1 MDGHLASAL
10 RVLPEYLGNHVLLSM
25 SALTLGILLSLPLA
39 LIASRRPHL
48 RWPLLSFV
56 SLVQTVPGLAL
67 MALFYPILLAL
78 SLLSARITGVGFSA
92 LGFLPALLALT
103 LYSML
108 PIVRN
113 IITGIV
119 NLDPDLIEA
128 AHGVG
133 MTARQRLLRVELPL
147 IAPATMAGIRTA
159 AVWVI
164 GTATLATPVGQTSLG
179 NYIFSG
185 LQTENWSWVLFGC
198 AVSAALALIVDQL
211 LALIESGIARRRR
224 PRILFGGLVLLAGTA
239 MAAGTM
245 MAQASRS
252 GYVIGAKNF
261 TEQYI
266 LAELIGQRLEQ
277 AGHRST
283 ILSGLGSAVV
293 FRALA
298 RNDID
303 VYVDYTGTIWA
314 NAMQRTDNPPREV
327 MLREMADW
335 LKREHGV
342 ILVGALGFE
351 NAYAL
356 AMRTDRAEELG
367 IRSIADLARHAP
379 RLGIGSDY
387 EFFARPEWTMLRD
400 GYGLQ
405 FDRIREFQSTF
416 MYRALADGDVDVIS
430 AFSSDGRIEADRLTV
445 LEDPQ
450 QRIPPYD
457 AIVMISP
464 NRAQNRELRVAL
476 EPLIGAIPVRKMR
489 QANFM
494 VDRPEGALSPGKA
507 ARWLND
513 LLHSN
518 AAPSSAFPKPE

>member
-1 MDGHLASAL
+1 MDGPFASAL
-10 RVLPEYLGNHVLLSM
+10 DVLPEYLGYHILLSAA
-25 SALTLGILLSLPLA
+25 ALALGIVLSLPLA
-39 LIASRRPHL
+39 LIASRSARL
-48 RWPLLSFV
+48 RWPLLSLV
-56 SLVQTVPGLAL
+56 SLVQTIPGLAL

-78 SLLSARITGVGFSA
+78 SLLSARIFGHSFSA

-113 IITGIV
+113 VVTGIA
-119 NLDPDLIEA
+119 NLDPALIEA

-133 MTARQRLLRVELPL
+133 MTGRQRLLWVELPL
-147 IAPATMAGIRTA
+147 VAPVTMAGIRTA

-185 LQTENWSWVLFGC
+185 LQTENWVWVLFGC
-198 AVSAALALIVDQL
+198 GVSAGLALAVDQL
-211 LALIESGIARRRR
+211 LALIESGIARRR
-224 PRILFGGLVLLAGTA
+224 
-239 MAAGTM
+239 
-245 MAQASRS
+245 ASRIWAGCVILAVGVAVAALTVWVPAS
-252 GYVIGAKNF
+252 RPGYVIGAKNF

-266 LAELIGQRLEQ
+266 LADLIGQRLERE
-277 AGHRST
+277 GLGSVVR
-283 ILSGLGSAVV
+283 SGLGSAVV

-298 RNDID
+298 QDDID
-303 VYVDYTGTIWA
+303 VYVDYSGTIWA
-314 NAMQRTDNPPREV
+314 NVMRRADHPSREV
-327 MLREMADW
+327 MLREMAQW
-335 LKREHGV
+335 LKREHG
-342 ILVGALGFE
+342 ITLVGTLGFE

-356 AMRTDRAEELG
+356 AMRGDRAEALG

-379 RLGIGSDY
+379 RLTIGSDY
-387 EFFARPEWTMLRD
+387 EFFARPEWANLRD
-400 GYGLQ
+400 GYGLR
-405 FDRIREFQSTF
+405 FARMREYQSTF

-457 AIVMISP
+457 AIVLVSP
-464 NRAQNRELRVAL
+464 KRAGDERLLSILRSL
-476 EPLIGAIPVRKMR
+476 TGAIPVQMMR

-494 VDRPEGALSPGKA
+494 VDRPDGAVSPA
-507 ARWLND
+507 AAGRWLD
-513 LLHSN
+513 QEIADPASR
-518 AAPSSAFPKPE
+518 

>member
-1 MDGHLASAL
+1 
-10 RVLPEYLGNHVLLSM
+10 LLSAA
-25 SALTLGILLSLPLA
+25 ALALGIVLSLPLA
-39 LIASRRPHL
+39 LIASRSARL
-48 RWPLLSFV
+48 RWPLLSLV
-56 SLVQTVPGLAL
+56 SLVQTIPGLAL

-78 SLLSARITGVGFSA
+78 SLLSARIFGHSFSA

-113 IITGIV
+113 VVTGIA
-119 NLDPDLIEA
+119 NLDPALIEA

-133 MTARQRLLRVELPL
+133 MTGRQRLLRVELPL
-147 IAPATMAGIRTA
+147 VAPVTMAGIRTA

-185 LQTENWSWVLFGC
+185 LQTENWVWVLFGC
-198 AVSAALALIVDQL
+198 GVSAGLALAVDQL
-211 LALIESGIARRRR
+211 LALIESGIARRR
-224 PRILFGGLVLLAGTA
+224 
-239 MAAGTM
+239 
-245 MAQASRS
+245 ASRIWAGCVILAMGVAAAALTVWVPAS
-252 GYVIGAKNF
+252 RPGYVIGAKNF

-266 LAELIGQRLEQ
+266 LADLIGQRLERE
-277 AGHRST
+277 GLGSVVR
-283 ILSGLGSAVV
+283 SGLGSAVV

-298 RNDID
+298 QDDID
-303 VYVDYTGTIWA
+303 VYVDYSGTIWA
-314 NAMQRTDNPPREV
+314 NVMRRADHPSREV
-327 MLREMADW
+327 MLREMVQW
-335 LKREHGV
+335 LKREHG
-342 ILVGALGFE
+342 ITLVGTLGFE

-356 AMRTDRAEELG
+356 AMRGDRAEALG

-379 RLGIGSDY
+379 RLTIGSDY
-387 EFFARPEWTMLRD
+387 EFFARPEWANLRD
-400 GYGLQ
+400 GYGLR
-405 FDRIREFQSTF
+405 FARMREYQSTF

-457 AIVMISP
+457 AIVLVSP
-464 NRAQNRELRVAL
+464 KRAGDERLLSILRSL
-476 EPLIGAIPVRKMR
+476 TGAIPVQMMR

-494 VDRPEGALSPGKA
+494 VDRPDGAVSPA
-507 ARWLND
+507 AAGRWLD
-513 LLHSN
+513 QEI
-518 AAPSSAFPKPE
+518 AALPADK